1 MLANLILVFRKFGI
15 ILKSNH
21 MQEAYI
27 VAGYRTAVTKA
38 KRGGFRFTRPDDL
51 AIEVIKG
58 LMKSVPQVDVTRVD
72 DVIVGNAVPEAEQ
85 GLQVGRIIAAR
96 ALGHHAPGITI
107 NRYCASGLESI
118 AMATAKIRSG
128 MADCIIAGGTESMTF
143 VPASGWKTV
152 PSFDIASDEPD
163 FYLNMGLTA
172 EAVAN
177 EYKVSREEQD
187 AFALASHQ
195 KAFQAI
201 QQGHFKNGI
210 LPIHVEEIY
219 LDEKGK
225 KQKRSFV
232 VDTDEGVRADTNLE
246 SLAKLKPAF
255 ALKGTITAG
264 NASQTSDG
272 AAFVLVVSEKM
283 VKELGLTPIGRLVHC
298 DVAGIHP
305 RIMGVGPIEAI
316 PKALKRADM
325 KLDQIDLIELN
336 EAFASQSLAVIK
348 TLGLDTSKVNINGG
362 AIALGHPLGCTGAKL
377 TVQLLDDLKRTN
389 KKYGMVSACV
399 GGGQGIA
406 GIFERL

>member
-1 MLANLILVFRKFGI
+1 
-15 ILKSNH
+15 

-27 VAGYRTAVTKA
+27 VAGYRTAVTKS

-58 LMKSVPQVDVTRVD
+58 LMQSVPQVEAALID

-128 MADCIIAGGTESMTF
+128 MAECIIAGGVESMSF

-152 PSFDIASDEPD
+152 PSYDIVSHEPD

-172 EAVAN
+172 EAVAK

-187 AFALASHQ
+187 AFALSSHQ
-195 KAFQAI
+195 KALQAI

-210 LPIHVEEIY
+210 LPITVEEVY
-219 LDEKGK
+219 LDQKGK

-232 VDTDEGVRADTNLE
+232 VDTDEGVRADT
-246 SLAKLKPAF
+246 SLDGLGKLKPAF
-255 ALKGTITAG
+255 AVNGTVTAG

-283 VKELGLTPIGRLVHC
+283 LKQFDLKPIGRLIHC
-298 DVAGIHP
+298 DVAGVHP

-316 PKALKRADM
+316 PKALKRANM
-325 KLDQIDLIELN
+325 SIDQIDQIELN
-336 EAFASQSLAVIK
+336 EAFASQSITIIK
-348 TLGLDTSKVNINGG
+348 TLGLDIAKVNINGG

-377 TVQLLDDLKRTN
+377 TVQLLGDLKRTN
-389 KKYGMVSACV
+389 KQYGMVSACV

-406 GIFERL
+406 GIFERF